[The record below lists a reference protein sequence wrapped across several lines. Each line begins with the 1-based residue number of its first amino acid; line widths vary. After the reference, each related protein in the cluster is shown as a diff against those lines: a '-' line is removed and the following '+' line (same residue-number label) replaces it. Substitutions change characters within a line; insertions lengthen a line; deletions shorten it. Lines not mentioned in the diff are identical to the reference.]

1 MAEDGEPFARVP
13 VLVVTGFLGS
23 GKTTLLNRILV
34 EGSKRIAVIENVRR
48 ISFLRSALSPPRVAQ
63 LSLLSWC
70 RC

>member
-1 MAEDGEPFARVP
+1 MAEDDEPFPRVP

-48 ISFLRSALSPPRVAQ
+48 ISSCALLFLRLTVP
-63 LSLLSWC
+63 LSWC

>member
-1 MAEDGEPFARVP
+1 MAEEDDEPFPRVP

-48 ISFLRSALSPPRVAQ
+48 ISFLSFLCCQ
-63 LSLLSWC
+63 LLCCQLFC
-70 RC
+70 A